1 MNHCY
6 MFFTQVALVINER
19 RKEMEFLHDGE
30 VLGVIIF
37 IAAFLITGIIAG
49 LKGVYN
55 ERY

>member
-1 MNHCY
+1 

-49 LKGVYN
+49 LKEVYS
-55 ERY
+55 ERD